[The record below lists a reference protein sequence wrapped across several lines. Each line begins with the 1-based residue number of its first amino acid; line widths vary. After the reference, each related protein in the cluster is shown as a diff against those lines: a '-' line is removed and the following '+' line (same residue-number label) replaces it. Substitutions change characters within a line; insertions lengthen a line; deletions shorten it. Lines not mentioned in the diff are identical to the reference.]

1 MCTQKLTILPQSLQV
16 LQSHQE
22 ETADRRPLSP
32 LRDTSQPFSAYP
44 ERKAQP
50 VHQNLSRARS
60 LKTPAGTQGLRGHG
74 QDSPP
79 RGFPLSAPRQGT
91 NRKPN
96 PSQALSRTG
105 LYGFRTL
112 APWATLCLISPRQTH
127 WRERRGSRLP
137 FRSLDA
143 SGAPSRPDS
152 PLAEGP
158 DPHRHPHVGHPSATA
173 QTPQVCPAAASPDPA
188 PSQARTQPLP
198 GCGPACP
205 TRLTGRP
212 RPYAGRRLA
221 GVVPAEPRPILS
233 WVGGRTPGPPRLAP
247 PTRLTGL
254 PLAQVGR
261 KPSQGW
267 GAWTN
272 PEPRGRGGVDP
283 GWVRLAPAWE
293 KLAFVFPV
301 SEALQSLVN
310 SLTLDSLQSSFST
323 FSNVQNPLFSAF
335 AWSVNPVVKF

>member
-22 ETADRRPLSP
+22 ETVHRRPLSP

-50 VHQNLSRARS
+50 VHQNLSRGRS

-74 QDSPP
+74 QDSPS
-79 RGFPLSAPRQGT
+79 RGFPLRAPRQGT

-96 PSQALSRTG
+96 PSQALSRPG

-112 APWATLCLISPRQTH
+112 APWVTLCLISPRQTH
-127 WRERRGSRLP
+127 CRERRGSRLP
-137 FRSLDA
+137 FSSLDA

-188 PSQARTQPLP
+188 PSQDKPQPSP
-198 GCGPACP
+198 NPGPAP
-205 TRLTGRP
+205 PAP
-212 RPYAGRRLA
+212 RASQDD
-221 GVVPAEPRPILS
+221 PAYMR
-233 WVGGRTPGPPRLAP
+233 AD
-247 PTRLTGL
+247 
-254 PLAQVGR
+254 
-261 KPSQGW
+261 
-267 GAWTN
+267 AW
-272 PEPRGRGGVDP
+272 P
-283 GWVRLAPAWE
+283 GWCLPS
-293 KLAFVFPV
+293 LG
-301 SEALQSLVN
+301 QS
-310 SLTLDSLQSSFST
+310 
-323 FSNVQNPLFSAF
+323 
-335 AWSVNPVVKF
+335 